1 VTSRTVALAIV
12 LSLCACNF
20 DSRKNAAASKID
32 VKHVIDSLNSRFMK
46 GMTAGQ
52 VDSVADI
59 FAQDVWQMP
68 PNQMP
73 LVGRD
78 SLRAFW
84 KRAVETGSWQFDIK
98 TDDVI
103 STDSLAVERGHY
115 TLKGIAG
122 PKATYP
128 SFEDRGNYL
137 ALWRHESDGHWRV
150 VWDAPVSTIPMP
162 TPPTPQTPATRK
174 TPAGGG

>member
-1 VTSRTVALAIV
+1 MTRRIVAVAIV
-12 LSLCACNF
+12 LSVCACSF
-20 DSRKNAAASKID
+20 DYRKTPPASKVD

-46 GMTAGQ
+46 GMIAGQ

-68 PNQMP
+68 PNQLP

-84 KRAVETGSWQFDIK
+84 KRSVETGSWQFDIQ

-115 TLKGIAG
+115 TLKAIAG
-122 PKATYP
+122 PKAPYP
-128 SFEDRGNYL
+128 SFQDEGNYL

-150 VWDAPVSTIPMP
+150 VWDAPVSTKPLP
-162 TPPTPQTPATRK
+162 TPPTPRTPATRK
-174 TPAGGG
+174 APGGE

>member
-1 VTSRTVALAIV
+1 VTPRIAALAIV
-12 LSLCACNF
+12 FSLCACSP
-20 DSRKNAAASKID
+20 DARKQSEATKVD

-52 VDSVADI
+52 VDSIADI

-78 SLRAFW
+78 SLRAYW
-84 KRAVETGSWQFDIK
+84 KRAVATGSWQFDLK

-103 STDSLAVERGHY
+103 AADSLAVERGHY

-122 PKATYP
+122 PKAPYP
-128 SFEDRGNYL
+128 SFEDQGNYI

-150 VWDAPVSTIPMP
+150 VWDAPVSTKPLPAPP
-162 TPPTPQTPATRK
+162 TPPTPATRK
-174 TPAGGG
+174 TPGGE